1 MLRLL
6 CAAPS
11 ARRTI
16 GWRHGEPVEYGH
28 FVRRVNAWRALLLET
43 SGSSF
48 ALYSDDSL
56 EFACAL
62 FGAWHARKMIYLAAD
77 RLPGTCAR
85 LRENV
90 QGYLGEFPSECQP
103 LAPLPEHQKAQAD
116 GCEPLLPDFVGLML
130 YTSGTTGA
138 AQAIPKTLLQMA
150 TEVAT
155 LENQF
160 GATLEDAEIL
170 ATVSHQHIYGLLF
183 KILWPLTAGRA
194 VQARSFAF
202 FEDVIQAAPQRP
214 WALVSS
220 PAHLKRLP
228 ENPAWHAAAGR
239 LKAVFSSGGPLSR
252 SVAHDSERLLG
263 RAPIEVY
270 GSSETG
276 GIAWR
281 RQHQGGDEAWLPFPG
296 VQWRVDR
303 SEGVLEVRSPHLS
316 QQDWFHTSDRAVA
329 AGQNRFHLQGRVDR
343 IAKIEGKRISLS
355 AIEAQLKAS
364 PLVDDARVIAM
375 QGPRERIAALIVP
388 SLDGRRHLVG
398 IGKLAF
404 NRMLSELLRDSIEPV
419 GRPRVWRYL
428 DAFPLNVQ
436 GKTTHA
442 ELLALVQ
449 AAPSRPTLP
458 LVRWVA
464 NEPHR
469 AVLEFRAPRD
479 LLYFDGHFSA
489 MPILAGVVQV
499 DWVIRYGRQCFHL
512 PPHFRAI
519 QALKFHRL
527 IVPEMPLELELVH
540 DPDKFSLS
548 FKITSHRGCHA
559 SGRVLFGAADV

>member
-1 MLRLL
+1 MLSLL
-6 CAAPS
+6 CAVRSPS
-11 ARRTI
+11 RTV
-16 GWRHGEPVEYGH
+16 GWRHGKPVAYGH
-28 FVRRVNAWRALLLET
+28 FVRRVNAWRALLRET

-48 ALYSDDSL
+48 ALYSDDSV

-77 RLPGTCAR
+77 RLPATCAK
-85 LRENV
+85 LRESV
-90 QGYLGEFPSECQP
+90 QGYLGEFPSEWQP
-103 LAPLPEHQKAQAD
+103 LAPLSEHQNEQAD
-116 GCEPLLPDFVGLML
+116 DCAPLRPDFVGLML

-160 GATLEDAEIL
+160 GATLQDAEIL

-183 KILWPLTAGRA
+183 KVLWPLTAGRP
-194 VQARSFAF
+194 VHARSFAF
-202 FEDVIQAAPQRP
+202 FEDVLEAVPQRR

-228 ENPAWHAAAGR
+228 ESPAWHAAAQR
-239 LKAVFSSGGPLSR
+239 LKAVFSSGGPLSP
-252 SVAHDSERLLG
+252 SVARDCERLLG

-281 RQHQGGDEAWLPFPG
+281 QQHQRGDEAWLPFPG
-296 VQWRVDR
+296 VQWRIGR
-303 SEGVLEVRSPHLS
+303 QEGVLTVRSPHLM
-316 QQDWFHTSDRAVA
+316 QQDWFRTSDRAVA
-329 AGQNRFHLQGRVDR
+329 AGQNRFQLQGRVDR
-343 IAKIEGKRISLS
+343 IAKVEGKRISLS

-364 PLVDDARVIAM
+364 RLVDDARVIAM
-375 QGPRERIAALIVP
+375 EGPRERIAALIVP
-388 SLDGRRHLVG
+388 SQEGRRHLVE

-404 NRMLSELLRDSIEPV
+404 NRMLTHLLRDSIEPV

-428 DAFPLNVQ
+428 DAFPLNAQ

-458 LVRWVA
+458 LARLVA

-469 AVLEFRAPRD
+469 AVFEFRAPRD
-479 LLYFDGHFSA
+479 LLYFDGHFA
-489 MPILAGVVQV
+489 TMPILAGVVQV
-499 DWVIRYGRQCFHL
+499 DWVIRYGRQCFDL
-512 PPHFRAI
+512 PPRFRAI
-519 QALKFHRL
+519 HALKFHRL
-527 IVPEMPLELELVH
+527 IVPEIPLELELVH
-540 DPDKFSLS
+540 DPAKFSLS
-548 FKITSHRGCHA
+548 FKITSDRGCYA